1 VTGEVV
7 GHVHGRF
14 QPFHEEHLAYAA
26 WAAGKCDRLIVG
38 ITNADPAHVTSE
50 DADPKRHQPRHN
62 PFRYH
67 ERHRMVRAAVDDA
80 AIGVPVRIMP
90 FPINRPEL
98 WADYAPRDAVH
109 FVNVLEEWHEVKADR
124 LRDRG
129 RTVRTKR
136 GTRTVSG
143 TEIKRRM
150 AAAVAAADSDSGS
163 ERADEDDGEGIAGT
177 DDDWRAGLPSAVVAV
192 LREIDGL
199 ARVRE
204 L

>member
-1 VTGEVV
+1 MNSPPESDGETV

-14 QPFHEEHLAYAA
+14 QPFHREHLEYAA
-26 WAAGKCDRLIVG
+26 WAAGECDRLIVG
-38 ITNADPAHVTSE
+38 VTNADPSHVRTE
-50 DADPKRHQPRHN
+50 NADPKRHEPRHN

-67 ERHRMVRAAVDDA
+67 ERHRMIRAAVDGA
-80 AIGVPVRIMP
+80 LAVPVRIMP

-98 WADYAPRDAVH
+98 WDHYAPADAVH

-124 LRDRG
+124 LREHG

-143 TEIKRRM
+143 SEIRRAM
-150 AAAVAAADSDSGS
+150 ANACAGDGTAEGRASGGADWTVDLPDGVA
-163 ERADEDDGEGIAGT
+163 
-177 DDDWRAGLPSAVVAV
+177 AV
-192 LREIDGL
+192 LRRIDGP

-204 L
+204 LYGAD